1 MKFSR
6 LLALLIPVLLAD
18 SVLTAQETA
27 PRPNLSVE
35 LLYAADFGPQ
45 PTAASPDDPIPD
57 GDRCYPTAIQFVR
70 TDSEGTKRLF
80 ASMPIP
86 PEPLATEKDG
96 AVTLQTDRY
105 RLTVSPAAD
114 SPFLLL
120 NIQPVSGGADRPL
133 EKLVLPPIRF
143 EETPS
148 EKLRTFG
155 TGGLLPFEKCQGSY
169 AFLGLVDPDT
179 NAGLL
184 AGWLTDRQGSGL
196 FFAEQEGGTASITS
210 QIDYGAWSAPAEPG
224 AGETMAL
231 GLFDDLRDGLE
242 AYGEELARWNSVR
255 LKPAPCGYCT
265 WYSDKNGGCG
275 TEESTAEFAKI
286 AAEKLVPYGM
296 DFFQIDDGWQ
306 LGAGTNGPRKN
317 FTAHNPEGPYR
328 SGLKKTA
335 DRLKSFGL
343 TTGIWFMPFSGNY
356 DDPWYADKQNLFVRS
371 AIDYPPEGEKNTRRF
386 SNIDQ
391 KKDAP
396 YETFWG
402 GTCLDMSNPEAREYV
417 ADEVRRIAGEW
428 NCRYFKIDGLWT
440 GAAIEQLYVNDEYL
454 PDDIGKQKFFDPA
467 LSNIEVYRLGLET
480 VRKAAGDDVFILGC
494 NVSQNM
500 RVMNASIGFVD
511 AMRIGPDNGAS
522 WEGICRGPW
531 RATNR
536 YFYNGRVWW
545 NDPDP
550 VYVRDEIPLSHAQT
564 IASWAAISGQLYAF
578 SDWLPDLSD
587 ERVNVLR
594 RTMPNHQRKTVRPV
608 DLFTSDLAR
617 VWVLTDP
624 AVDGVRPARYVVG
637 IFNWNENQA
646 ESFRLSAEKLG
657 LEKADS
663 YAVYDFW
670 GDRFMTDGGSG
681 VPVDV
686 TVPPASCLILAVR
699 PITDSR
705 PVLLSTSRH
714 VTQGILDVDVELWHP
729 EIKTLD
735 VGMLGIGI
743 NPEKSALTEDIPYQ
757 LRIWRPGPA
766 EEIGLANSVP
776 PDMGPC
782 DIESEPAGTGTL
794 YRITLPRL
802 EKLDPSQKQVIIG
815 VLFPRRES
823 L

>member
-1 MKFSR
+1 MKTDPRSLFLSAAAALLTFLSLAPARADTPQIR
-6 LLALLIPVLLAD
+6 LLQSEKDVRIGFCGRSSDGA
-18 SVLTAQETA
+18 ET
-27 PRPNLSVE
+27 
-35 LLYAADFGPQ
+35 
-45 PTAASPDDPIPD
+45 
-57 GDRCYPTAIQFVR
+57 
-70 TDSEGTKRLF
+70 LF
-80 ASMPIP
+80 ASMLLPAGMTARAEGETLIVQNGSYTLTIT
-86 PEPLATEKDG
+86 PEPPRFILFRVE
-96 AVTLQTDRY
+96 
-105 RLTVSPAAD
+105 
-114 SPFLLL
+114 
-120 NIQPVSGGADRPL
+120 PL
-133 EKLVLPPIRF
+133 PGEGQEPLGKIVLPPISL
-143 EETPS
+143 EGDDSPES
-148 EKLRTFG
+148 LRAFG
-155 TGGLLPFEKCQGSY
+155 SGGLTPVDGHRGSY
-169 AFLGLVDPDT
+169 AFLGIVNPEN
-179 NAGLL
+179 NAGVL
-184 AGWLTDRQGSGL
+184 AGWLTSRHGSGV
-196 FFAEQEGGTASITS
+196 FFSDTENGSVRLTP
-210 QIDYGAWSAPAEPG
+210 QIDYGAWQVPADG
-224 AGETMAL
+224 GDKSETMVL
-231 GLFDDLRDGLE
+231 GAFDDLRDGLE
-242 AYGEELARWNSVR
+242 AYGDTLALRNNVR

-265 WYSDKNGGCG
+265 WYSNKNGGCG
-275 TEESTAEFAKI
+275 SEETTAEFAKI

-296 DFFQIDDGWQ
+296 SFFQIDDGWQ

-317 FTAHNPEGPYR
+317 FTAHDPNGPYH
-328 SGLKKTA
+328 SGLKETSG
-335 DRLKSFGL
+335 RLASLGL

-356 DDPWYADKQNLFVRS
+356 DDPWYADKQDLFIRS
-371 AIDYPPEGEKNTRRF
+371 AIDYPSQGEKNTRRF

-391 KKDAP
+391 TKDAP

-402 GTCLDMSNPEAREYV
+402 GTCLDMSNPKTRQYV
-417 ADEVRRIAGEW
+417 ADEVSRIVRDW
-428 NCRYFKIDGLWT
+428 NCRYFKIDGMWT
-440 GAAIEQLYVNDEYL
+440 GAGIEQLYVNDEYL
-454 PDDIGKQKFFDPA
+454 PDDIGNQKFFNPA
-467 LSNIEVYRLGLET
+467 LSNMEVYRLGLET

-500 RVMNASIGFVD
+500 RVMAASIGCVD

-564 IASWAAISGQLYAF
+564 ITSWAAISGQLYAF

-594 RTMPNHQRKTVRPV
+594 RTMPNHQRKTARPV

-624 AVDGVRPARYVVG
+624 AVDGVRPARAVVG
-637 IFNWNENQA
+637 IFNWNENQP

-657 LEKADS
+657 LENADS

-670 GDRFMTDGGSG
+670 GDRFMTDGGPG

-729 EIKTLD
+729 EIETLD
-735 VGMLGIGI
+735 AGMLAIGI
-743 NPEKSALTEDIPYQ
+743 NPEKGALTEELPYQ

-766 EEIGLANSVP
+766 EEIGISCSVP

-782 DIESEPAGTGTL
+782 AIEPEPAGNGTL
-794 YRITLPRL
+794 YRITLPRI
-802 EKLDPSQKQVIIG
+802 EKLGPDQKQVIFG
-815 VLFPRRES
+815 VLFPKRETP
-823 L
+823 